1 MMLGLIPGNG
11 EGMALTTN
19 LLKKCV
25 VALIVAGAVAG
36 CAGMALEGANIAKDK
51 AEAEANM
58 AAAQAGNAEAQY
70 KVGKSL
76 CCAIDEG
83 GPSFYNT
90 EEAVAWLCKSAAQNY
105 APAALKLGDIYSGNL
120 VSGFRVMRR
129 AAEKVIQPRTNLPVA
144 YAWLHRS
151 SALGNADA
159 AEPAAKVWQKMTP
172 AQQSQATA
180 LSSGKAP
187 LACEWNQVMGPV

>member
-1 MMLGLIPGNG
+1 
-11 EGMALTTN
+11 MAATN
-19 LLKKCV
+19 LVHKWILV
-25 VALIVAGAVAG
+25 LIVSGAISG
-36 CAGMALEGANIAKDK
+36 CAGVALEGANIAKDK

-83 GPSFYNT
+83 APSFYNT
-90 EEAVAWLCKSAAQNY
+90 EQAVAWLCKSAAQNY
-105 APAALKLGDIYSGNL
+105 SPAALKLGDIYSGNT

-129 AAEKVIQPRTNLPVA
+129 AAEKVAQPRTNPPVA
-144 YAWLHRS
+144 YAWLQRA

-159 AEPAAKVWQKMTP
+159 AGPAAKVWQTMAP
-172 AQQSQATA
+172 AQQAQATA
-180 LSSGKAP
+180 ISNGKAP
-187 LACEWNQVMGPV
+187 LPCEWNKVMGPV